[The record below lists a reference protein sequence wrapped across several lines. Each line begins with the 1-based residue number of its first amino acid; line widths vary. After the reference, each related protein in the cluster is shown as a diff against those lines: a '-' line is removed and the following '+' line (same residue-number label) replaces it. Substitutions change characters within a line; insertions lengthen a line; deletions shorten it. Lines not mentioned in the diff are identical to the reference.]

1 MKGLTTRKIAAM
13 VAALACYSS
22 ATAADLYIQWS
33 CVLDGSLGTGAFG
46 QISGSTV
53 LGGDTVHNIY
63 GDFFFP
69 NGTVGNGTGIG
80 FGTITIT
87 CDIVAPEGVF
97 IEDVRVFDIG
107 QIIPGVHATTPWY
120 AWTELILDTTD
131 PNNPVTLVSDSGV
144 EYSLPQQRYYQFA
157 PTRFLRVKE
166 VYTLDGVTYTDD
178 FGNTVIDDTALVSLV
193 QVQKDLSLIPEPS
206 SLAALAAGFVGV
218 AAMLR
223 RRR

>member
-1 MKGLTTRKIAAM
+1 MKGLTTHKF
-13 VAALACYSS
+13 AALVACFACYST

-33 CVLDGSLGTGAFG
+33 CILDGSLDSGAFA

-53 LGGDTVHNIY
+53 LGGNTVHNIY

-69 NGTVGNGTGIG
+69 NGIVGNGTGRAI
-80 FGTITIT
+80 GTITIT

-107 QIIPGVHATTPWY
+107 QIIPGIHATNPWY

-157 PTRFLRVKE
+157 PTRYLRIKE
-166 VYTLDGVTYTDD
+166 VYTLDGVTYTDA
-178 FGNTVIDDTALVSLV
+178 FGNTVIDDTATVALI
-193 QVQKDLSLIPEPS
+193 QIQKDLSIIPEPS
-206 SLAALAAGFVGV
+206 SIAALAAGFVGL